1 MTHRGANVSR
11 AAVEAPTTF
20 RRAGSARV
28 FGKQAVPAAVSFPL
42 SAPPPVIASS
52 CLHIE
57 CKLPINLR
65 RFLAAQLGL
74 MVDSG
79 DEAIMNVAATADS
92 KTLSKIARAIRRYST
107 ARAHEEWTECSV
119 ELERLVHLDASALAP
134 VTLCLK
140 CARIE
145 FGRPGASAHHPP
157 RCLPVDLTKSRG
169 ANGSGAAETDVTKV
183 QQVIEEFRALR
194 VAFGLPH
201 FELDCYP
208 RADQIVF
215 TWRPLP

>member
-1 MTHRGANVSR
+1 
-11 AAVEAPTTF
+11 
-20 RRAGSARV
+20 
-28 FGKQAVPAAVSFPL
+28 
-42 SAPPPVIASS
+42 
-52 CLHIE
+52 
-57 CKLPINLR
+57 LPINLR
-65 RFLAAQLGL
+65 HFLAEQLGL

-107 ARAHEEWTECSV
+107 ARAHEEWAECNV
-119 ELERLVHLDASALAP
+119 QLERLVDPDANTPAP

-140 CARIE
+140 CAQIE
-145 FGRPGASAHHPP
+145 FGEAGVSDHHPSA
-157 RCLPVDLTKSRG
+157 CLPVDLTKSRG
-169 ANGSGAAETDVTKV
+169 ASGNRAAERDVTKV
-183 QQVIEEFRALR
+183 QRVIEEFRALR

>member
-1 MTHRGANVSR
+1 MIHRGANVSR
-11 AAVEAPTTF
+11 AAVEAPRTF
-20 RRAGSARV
+20 RSAGSARV
-28 FGKQAVPAAVSFPL
+28 FGKQAAPAAVGLPL
-42 SAPPPVIASS
+42 PAPPPVIESS

-65 RFLAAQLGL
+65 HFLADQLGL

-79 DEAIMNVAATADS
+79 DEAIMNVAATADPQ
-92 KTLSKIARAIRRYST
+92 TLSKIARAIRRYST
-107 ARAHEEWTECSV
+107 ARAHEEWAECSV
-119 ELERLVHLDASALAP
+119 ELERLVHPDANTPAQ

-145 FGRPGASAHHPP
+145 FGEAGVSDHHTPA
-157 RCLPVDLTKSRG
+157 CLPVDLTKSRG
-169 ANGSGAAETDVTKV
+169 GNGHGAAETEVTKV
-183 QQVIEEFRALR
+183 QRVIEEFRALR

-208 RADQIVF
+208 RAGQIVF